1 MLRLIGFFLQWP
13 GWVPPTKRRGNASGI
28 ATFGIPK
35 TSCRSRTMKL
45 SIRRTVFDLF
55 FKEGV

>member
-13 GWVPPTKRRGNASGI
+13 PPTRRQGNASGI
-28 ATFGIPK
+28 ATFGIA
-35 TSCRSRTMKL
+35 RSRTMKL